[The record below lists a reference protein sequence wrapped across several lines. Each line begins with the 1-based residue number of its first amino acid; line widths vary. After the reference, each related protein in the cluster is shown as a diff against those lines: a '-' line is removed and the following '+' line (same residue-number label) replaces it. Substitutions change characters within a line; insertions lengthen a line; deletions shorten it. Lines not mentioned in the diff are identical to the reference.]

1 MSRSALWLL
10 VTILAAPAAGYFVY
24 RLARGLGFLDP
35 PVDRQHELRRTI
47 LVSLYCFLLFLPA
60 GIYGFE
66 KGWPRVWILFG
77 ILLSLTLVFFAAGG
91 ILAAVRLWRIR
102 HPREGF
108 GTEVRVES
116 AEDSLESAGLEDD
129 RPSEEVL

>member
-1 MSRSALWLL
+1 MNHPALWFL
-10 VTILAAPAAGYFVY
+10 VAILAAPAASYFVY
-24 RLARGLGFLDP
+24 RVARGLGFLDK

-47 LVSLYCFLLFLPA
+47 LVSIYCFLLFLPV

-91 ILAAVRLWRIR
+91 ILAGVRLWKIR
-102 HPREGF
+102 HPQEELEA
-108 GTEVRVES
+108 TVRVEP
-116 AEDSLESAGLEDD
+116 AEDSLESIPLEED
-129 RPSEEVL
+129 RASEKVL

>member
-1 MSRSALWLL
+1 MNRSALWFL
-10 VTILAAPAAGYFVY
+10 VTILAAPGAGYFVY
-24 RLARGLGFLDP
+24 RVARGLGFLDP

-102 HPREGF
+102 HPQAGL
-108 GTEVRVES
+108 GTEARVGS
-116 AEDSLESAGLEDD
+116 TGDSFERADPEDD
-129 RPSEEVL
+129 GAPEKAL

>member
-10 VTILAAPAAGYFVY
+10 VTVLAAPAAGYFVY

-47 LVSLYCFLLFLPA
+47 LVSLYCFLLFLPVS
-60 GIYGFE
+60 IYGFE
-66 KGWPRVWILFG
+66 KGWPRAWILFG

-91 ILAAVRLWRIR
+91 VLAVVRLW
-102 HPREGF
+102 
-108 GTEVRVES
+108 
-116 AEDSLESAGLEDD
+116 
-129 RPSEEVL
+129 

>member
-10 VTILAAPAAGYFVY
+10 VTVLAAPAAGYFVY

-102 HPREGF
+102 HPDPGPEA
-108 GTEVRVES
+108 EARVES
-116 AEDSLESAGLEDD
+116 IEGSLQSVALEDD
-129 RPSEEVL
+129 RPSEKVL

>member
-1 MSRSALWLL
+1 MNNAALWFL
-10 VTILAAPAAGYFVY
+10 VAILVAPAASYFVY
-24 RLARGLGFLDP
+24 RVARGLGFLDP

-47 LVSLYCFLLFLPA
+47 LVSIYCFLLFLPV

-91 ILAAVRLWRIR
+91 ILAGLRLWKIR
-102 HPREGF
+102 HPPAPG
-108 GTEVRVES
+108 
-116 AEDSLESAGLEDD
+116 LESSQLEGE
-129 RPSEEVL
+129 PSGVEEDVGGRT

>member
-1 MSRSALWLL
+1 MSRSALWFL
-10 VTILAAPAAGYFVY
+10 VTILAAPGAGYFVY
-24 RLARGLGFLDP
+24 RVARGLGFLDP

-102 HPREGF
+102 HPQAGV
-108 GTEVRVES
+108 GTEARVES
-116 AEDSLESAGLEDD
+116 TEDFLERADPENDGAPEKAL
-129 RPSEEVL
+129 

>member
-10 VTILAAPAAGYFVY
+10 VTILASPAAAYFVY
-24 RLARGLGFLDP
+24 RLARGLGFLEP

-47 LVSLYCFLLFLPA
+47 LVSLYCFLFFLPV

-91 ILAAVRLWRIR
+91 ILAGVRLWRIR
-102 HPREGF
+102 HPEAELATFSRAEPG
-108 GTEVRVES
+108 
-116 AEDSLESAGLEDD
+116 EDSLERADPEEDAAPEEGL
-129 RPSEEVL
+129 

>member
-24 RLARGLGFLDP
+24 RVARGLGFLEP

-77 ILLSLTLVFFAAGG
+77 ILLSLALVFFAAGG

-102 HPREGF
+102 HPQAGL
-108 GTEVRVES
+108 GTEASIES
-116 AEDSLESAGLEDD
+116 TEDSLERTDPENDGAPEKAL
-129 RPSEEVL
+129 

>member
-1 MSRSALWLL
+1 MSRSAVWFL
-10 VTILAAPAAGYFVY
+10 VTVLAAPGASYFVY
-24 RLARGLGFLDP
+24 RVARGLGFLDA

-47 LVSLYCFLLFLPA
+47 LVSLYCFLLFLPV

-102 HPREGF
+102 HPQAGL
-108 GTEVRVES
+108 GTEARVES
-116 AEDSLESAGLEDD
+116 TEDSLKSVALEDD
-129 RPSEEVL
+129 RGSEKVL

>member
-24 RLARGLGFLDP
+24 RVARGLGFLEP

-47 LVSLYCFLLFLPA
+47 LVSLYCFLLFLPV

-77 ILLSLTLVFFAAGG
+77 ILLSLALVFFAAGG

-102 HPREGF
+102 HPQAGL
-108 GTEVRVES
+108 GTEASIES
-116 AEDSLESAGLEDD
+116 TEDSLERTDPENDGAPEKAL
-129 RPSEEVL
+129 